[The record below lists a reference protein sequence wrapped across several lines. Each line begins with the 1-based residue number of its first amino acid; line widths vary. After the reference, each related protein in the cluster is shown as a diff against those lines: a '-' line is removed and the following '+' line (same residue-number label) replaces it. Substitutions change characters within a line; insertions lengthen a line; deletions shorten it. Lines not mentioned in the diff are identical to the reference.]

1 MAESGKSK
9 WFHKLGPKHS
19 SKHQNGI
26 IGPVQH
32 IGFFQGWYPLPT
44 YPPTHWVSLGG
55 WVVKNPLK
63 PTFVKNYDVFFQ
75 K

>member
-9 WFHKLGPKHS
+9 WFHKKGYKPT

-32 IGFFQGWYPLPT
+32 MGFSPDFKFLD
-44 YPPTHWVSLGG
+44 VR
-55 WVVKNPLK
+55 KLK
-63 PTFVKNYDVFFQ
+63 SRKSHMLN
-75 K
+75 